1 MGFNFL
7 DWLLPQHCYLCA
19 KPSPSAV
26 CPACI
31 DALPYQ
37 KVACPRCGRATR
49 HPKLCTHCRYEPPLF
64 RRSYAVLRYLAPVD
78 ELIHAAKYQHDFRI
92 LILLADLM
100 QQYFQQHPPSQLP
113 EVLIPVPLHPLRQW
127 ERGYNQSHLLAK
139 KLAQHFNLPLDY
151 RSCCRVKNT
160 EQQARLRSRAERHA
174 NVYEAF
180 AYFPPHPAWQHVALV
195 DDVFSTGSTL
205 NEMTRVL
212 LAGGVK
218 RVDIWCCAR
227 R

>member
-1 MGFNFL
+1 MAFHFL

-19 KPSPSAV
+19 KPSLSAV

-31 DALPYQ
+31 HALPYQ
-37 KVACPRCGRATR
+37 HVACPRCGRATR
-49 HPKLCTHCRYEPPLF
+49 YSRLCAACRYEPPLF
-64 RRSYAVLRYLAPVD
+64 KRTYAVLRYLAPVD
-78 ELIHAAKYQHDFRI
+78 ELIQAAKYQHDFRI
-92 LILLADLM
+92 LTLLADIM
-100 QQYFQQHPPSQLP
+100 QQYFAQNPPPDLP
-113 EVLIPVPLHPLRQW
+113 EVLMPVPLHPERQW
-127 ERGYNQSHLLAK
+127 GRGYNQSHLLAQ
-139 KLAQHFNLPLDY
+139 KLARHFNLPLDY

-160 EQQARLRSRAERHA
+160 AQQARLPSRAARYT

-180 AYFPPHPAWQHVALV
+180 AYFPPYPAWRHVALI

-205 NEMTRVL
+205 NEITRVL
-212 LAGGVK
+212 LAGGVT

>member
-1 MGFNFL
+1 MRFL

-19 KPSPSAV
+19 KSSLSAI
-26 CPACI
+26 CPDCI
-31 DALPYQ
+31 QALPYQ
-37 KVACPRCGRATR
+37 QVACPRCGRATR
-49 HPKLCTHCRYEPPLF
+49 HARLCTHCRHQPPLF
-64 RRSYAVLRYLAPVD
+64 KHTRAVLRYLAPVD
-78 ELIHAAKYQHDFRI
+78 QLIHAAKYQHDFRI
-92 LILLADLM
+92 LAVLADLM
-100 QQYFQQHPPSQLP
+100 QQHFEQNPPPLP
-113 EVLIPVPLHPLRQW
+113 EVLIPVPLYPVRQW
-127 ERGYNQSHLLAK
+127 GRGYNQSHLLAQ

-160 EQQARLRSRAERHA
+160 EQQARLHSREARLA

-180 AYFPPHPAWQHVALV
+180 AYLPPYPAWQHVALV

-205 NEMTRVL
+205 NEITRVL